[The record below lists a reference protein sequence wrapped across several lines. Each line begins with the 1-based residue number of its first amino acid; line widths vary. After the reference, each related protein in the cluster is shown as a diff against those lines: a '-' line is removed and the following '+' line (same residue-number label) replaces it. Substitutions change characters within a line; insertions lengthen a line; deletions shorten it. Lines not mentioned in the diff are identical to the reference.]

1 MEGVGERML
10 GSTYVHRALQAVS
23 CKQCHPEA
31 KGLPQLPKACPGRR
45 LGRHSSALSPQPDS
59 EHTSPEKTGAEET
72 GEAQGREGM
81 SVAAGHAD
89 IALPSLIRSVSGKQS
104 RWRERKGEAQPGESR
119 EFLSSPQQVPQTRP
133 LLLLPFPAPSSP
145 LKPAGP
151 QRGECMRQR
160 GEERW
165 AQ

>member
-1 MEGVGERML
+1 MCTELSRPFPANNAIRRPRDYPSCPKPAQDDASDV
-10 GSTYVHRALQAVS
+10 TAV
-23 CKQCHPEA
+23 
-31 KGLPQLPKACPGRR
+31 
-45 LGRHSSALSPQPDS
+45 LSGPQPDS

-104 RWRERKGEAQPGESR
+104 RWRGRKGEAQPGESR